1 MLPDGSTVSWNIFE
15 SGSDELL
22 ENNDRANRGASF
34 QLPPCVPAE
43 GTQRVNIPLLS
54 LLGRRT
60 HLGRALGR
68 RRSITEAFP
77 RDGSKNGLGFGDLWQ
92 TA

>member
-1 MLPDGSTVSWNIFE
+1 MLPDGLTVSWNIFE
-15 SGSDELL
+15 PASKELL
-22 ENNDRANRGASF
+22 ANNDRPKRGASS
-34 QLPPCVPAE
+34 QLSPCVPAE

-68 RRSITEAFP
+68 RRSITEAFLS
-77 RDGSKNGLGFGDLWQ
+77 DGSKDSLDFAGLWQ